1 MKRFGIACMV
11 AGITIMVGASE
22 ALEADTYTLWQAVRW
37 VMTGCAI
44 ALTGDKLRQIG
55 DRR

>member
-11 AGITIMVGASE
+11 AGIVIMVGASG

-37 VMTGCAI
+37 VMAGCVI
-44 ALTGDKLRQIG
+44 ALAGDKLRQIG

>member
-1 MKRFGIACMV
+1 MRRFGIACMV
-11 AGITIMVGASE
+11 VGITIMVGASG

-37 VMTGCAI
+37 VMAGCVI
-44 ALTGDKLRQIG
+44 ALAGDKLRQIG